1 MEIYIIV
8 EEGLLIDLDIVVV
21 VMIVRFFCKIILFYG
36 VQVILNIYIQLIKE
50 LGYEFFM
57 FQCG

>member
-21 VMIVRFFCKIILFYG
+21 VMIVRFFCKIILFNG
-36 VQVILNIYIQLIKE
+36 VQVILNIYI
-50 LGYEFFM
+50 
-57 FQCG
+57 

>member
-8 EEGLLIDLDIVVV
+8 EKGLLIDLDIVVV

-36 VQVILNIYIQLIKE
+36 V
-50 LGYEFFM
+50 
-57 FQCG
+57 

>member
-21 VMIVRFFCKIILFYG
+21 VMIVRFFCKIILFYE
-36 VQVILNIYIQLIKE
+36 VQVILNIYI
-50 LGYEFFM
+50 
-57 FQCG
+57 